1 MLVRIAKNEDINSIS
16 NFQIAMA
23 KETENID
30 LDPETVFKGVSAVVE
45 DQNKGCYYLAEIGGK
60 ITGSLLTTY
69 EWSDWRNG
77 TVIWIQSVYV
87 LPEYRR
93 KGVYSKLYSHVKQ
106 LVLENTELKG
116 IRLYADKMNDTAQK
130 AYKKLGMSAD
140 HYITFEWLK

>member
-16 NFQIAMA
+16 GFQIAMA

-30 LDPETVFKGVSAVVE
+30 LDLETVYKGVSAVLE
-45 DQNKGCYYLAEIGGK
+45 DKNKGCYYLAEECGI

-93 KGVYSKLYSHVKQ
+93 RGVYSKLYSHVKQ
-106 LVLENTELKG
+106 LVLENKELKG
-116 IRLYADKMNDTAQK
+116 PKSIQEIGN
-130 AYKKLGMSAD
+130 
-140 HYITFEWLK
+140 EC